1 MQVFVIINKVGTMT
15 NADVNVKNWLI
26 KEYAIRDLFGIKV
39 IVNVNVIIDVMLENN
54 WIIKTFKCRKRLIDK
69 LFEECSE
76 SIDENKMTI
85 LLSYIL
91 LF

>member
-26 KEYAIRDLFGIKV
+26 KEYAIRDLFGTKV

-54 WIIKTFKCRKRLIDK
+54 WIIKT
-69 LFEECSE
+69 
-76 SIDENKMTI
+76 
-85 LLSYIL
+85 LSVEKG
-91 LF
+91 

>member
-26 KEYAIRDLFGIKV
+26 KEYTIRDLFGIKV

-54 WIIKTFKCRKRLIDK
+54 WIIKT
-69 LFEECSE
+69 
-76 SIDENKMTI
+76 
-85 LLSYIL
+85 LSVEKG
-91 LF
+91 

>member
-39 IVNVNVIIDVMLENN
+39 IVNVIIDVMLENN
-54 WIIKTFKCRKRLIDK
+54 WIIKTLRVEKG
-69 LFEECSE
+69 
-76 SIDENKMTI
+76 
-85 LLSYIL
+85 
-91 LF
+91 

>member
-39 IVNVNVIIDVMLENN
+39 IVNVIIDVMLENN
-54 WIIKTFKCRKRLIDK
+54 WIIKT
-69 LFEECSE
+69 
-76 SIDENKMTI
+76 
-85 LLSYIL
+85 LSVEKG
-91 LF
+91 

>member
-39 IVNVNVIIDVMLENN
+39 IVNGTVIIDVMLENN
-54 WIIKTFKCRKRLIDK
+54 WL
-69 LFEECSE
+69 
-76 SIDENKMTI
+76 
-85 LLSYIL
+85 
-91 LF
+91 